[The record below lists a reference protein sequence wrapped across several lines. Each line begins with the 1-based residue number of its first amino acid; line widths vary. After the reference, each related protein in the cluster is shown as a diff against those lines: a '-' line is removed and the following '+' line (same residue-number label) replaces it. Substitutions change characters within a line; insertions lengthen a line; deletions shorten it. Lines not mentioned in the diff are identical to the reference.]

1 MTDFNSFP
9 LYLRIYDA
17 ARYSVRALMIVHL
30 IAYCNS
36 HSVSRNGVVER
47 CKKWWKLVQQI
58 RVLLQVQA
66 SKFKKNVIFRYCWNP
81 SIWHR
86 VNLVSDFFFFK
97 RSNLMPKWATWV
109 RRTNINPKTRN
120 YDGHQST
127 LFKTTLDG
135 RDGTSCAWNLDLS
148 KASKQ
153 KRSHN
158 FQGGVKIVRV
168 RNFSVWK
175 VVKLEMGKKFV
186 SLVLT
191 SIQSPSIYRST
202 NS

>member
-1 MTDFNSFP
+1 MTGFNSFP
-9 LYLRIYDA
+9 LYIRIYDA
-17 ARYSVRALMIVHL
+17 ARYSVSAPMIVHL
-30 IAYCNS
+30 IAYCNWRG
-36 HSVSRNGVVER
+36 VSRNGVVER
-47 CKKWWKLVQQI
+47 CKKWWKLVQQNPCLVAVPSI
-58 RVLLQVQA
+58 QIQE
-66 SKFKKNVIFRYCWNP
+66 NVIFRCIVGKP
-81 SIWHR
+81 SVGYR
-86 VNLVSDFFFFK
+86 VNLVSFFFK

-109 RRTNINPKTRN
+109 RRTNINPKARN

-175 VVKLEMGKKFV
+175 VVELEMGKKFV